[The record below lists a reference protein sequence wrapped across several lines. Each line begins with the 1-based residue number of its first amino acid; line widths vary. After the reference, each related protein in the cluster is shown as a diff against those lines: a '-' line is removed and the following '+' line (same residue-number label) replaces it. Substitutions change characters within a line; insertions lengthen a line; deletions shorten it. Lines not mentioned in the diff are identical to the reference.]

1 MKNKIQ
7 ILIASFF
14 ICGLLTV
21 VNTAKA
27 QQTSVK
33 DIEEIQINKSTALD
47 EIKELLIY
55 NFDLTNPDF
64 KQGIVDSEVKF
75 EINEK
80 GKIVNVHS
88 KGDCKNVS
96 KEIES
101 ILSHLQ
107 YKVNSKKLSKD
118 MLASIYVMP
127 VRVHITE

>member
-14 ICGLLTV
+14 VFGLVTV
-21 VNTAKA
+21 FNTVKA
-27 QQTSVK
+27 QQTNV
-33 DIEEIQINKSTALD
+33 IQEIQINKNGPLD
-47 EIKELLIY
+47 EIRELLVY
-55 NFDLTNPDF
+55 NFDPTNPDF

-107 YKVNSKKLSKD
+107 YKVNSKKLNKD

>member
-14 ICGLLTV
+14 VFGLVTV
-21 VNTAKA
+21 FNTVKA
-27 QQTSVK
+27 QQTNV
-33 DIEEIQINKSTALD
+33 IQEIQINKNEPLD
-47 EIKELLIY
+47 EIRELLIY
-55 NFDLTNPDF
+55 NFDPTNPDF

-80 GKIVNVHS
+80 GKIINVHS

-107 YKVNSKKLSKD
+107 YKVNSKKLNKD

>member
-14 ICGLLTV
+14 VFGLVTV
-21 VNTAKA
+21 FNTVKA
-27 QQTSVK
+27 QQTNV
-33 DIEEIQINKSTALD
+33 IQEVQINKNEPLD
-47 EIKELLIY
+47 EIRELLVY
-55 NFDLTNPDF
+55 NFDPTNPDF

-107 YKVNSKKLSKD
+107 YKVNSKKLNKD

>member
-14 ICGLLTV
+14 ICGLVTI

-27 QQTSVK
+27 QQT
-33 DIEEIQINKSTALD
+33 IEEIQINKNAALD
-47 EIKELLIY
+47 EIRELLIY
-55 NFDLTNPDF
+55 NFDPTNPDF
-64 KQGIVDSEVKF
+64 KEGIVDSEVKF

>member
-14 ICGLLTV
+14 VFGLVTV
-21 VNTAKA
+21 FNTVKA
-27 QQTSVK
+27 QQTNV
-33 DIEEIQINKSTALD
+33 IQEIQINKNEPLD
-47 EIKELLIY
+47 EIRELLIY
-55 NFDLTNPDF
+55 NFDPTNPDF

-107 YKVNSKKLSKD
+107 YKVNSKKLNKD

>member
-7 ILIASFF
+7 ILIASFVIF
-14 ICGLLTV
+14 GF
-21 VNTAKA
+21 TAAINMIKA
-27 QQTSVK
+27 QQSN
-33 DIEEIQINKSTALD
+33 EIPEVQINKNDALD
-47 EIKELLIY
+47 EIRELLIY

-96 KEIES
+96 KEIENV
-101 ILSHLQ
+101 LSHLQ
-107 YKVNSKKLSKD
+107 YKVNSKKLNKD

-127 VRVHITE
+127 VRVNITE

>member
-14 ICGLLTV
+14 ICGFVTV
-21 VNTAKA
+21 FNTVKA
-27 QQTSVK
+27 QQTNV
-33 DIEEIQINKSTALD
+33 IQEIQINKNDALD
-47 EIKELLIY
+47 EIRELLVY
-55 NFDLTNPDF
+55 NFDPTNPDF

-107 YKVNSKKLSKD
+107 YKVNGKKLNKD

-127 VRVHITE
+127 VRVNITE

>member
-14 ICGLLTV
+14 VFGLVTV
-21 VNTAKA
+21 FNTVKA
-27 QQTSVK
+27 QQTNV
-33 DIEEIQINKSTALD
+33 IQEIQINKNEPLD
-47 EIKELLIY
+47 KIRELLIY
-55 NFDLTNPDF
+55 NFDPTNPDF

-107 YKVNSKKLSKD
+107 YKVNSKKLNKD

>member
-14 ICGLLTV
+14 VCGFMAV
-21 VNTAKA
+21 VNTVKA
-27 QQTSVK
+27 QQTSSNVIQEVK
-33 DIEEIQINKSTALD
+33 INKNDALN
-47 EIKELLIY
+47 EIRELLMY

-75 EINEK
+75 EINEN

-88 KGDCKNVS
+88 QGDCKNVS

-101 ILSHLQ
+101 VLRHLQ
-107 YKVNSKKLSKD
+107 YKVNSKKLNKN
-118 MLASIYVMP
+118 MMAYTYVMP
-127 VRVHITE
+127 VRIDITD